1 MINSASR
8 WTHFARENQAEC
20 VEHTEWDDAWD
31 LQEVKVV
38 TDSCLTNKFTEFL
51 GDQCKKKIDDIIKH
65 LYSPQGKASRGFFK
79 AMDDD
84 GEDFD
89 SFQTWM
95 AESEMEVKAANLKV
109 FKPHVSVQRTLC
121 VRVGPQCVPFWGHGM
136 WIIAHSEFVVVPVA
150 LGVLVDKVSVKTL
163 EKIADIFTERTVCRM
178 QFPVINLKE
187 GDAAWV
193 PFGTLPFITSDKQD
207 ELLSYA
213 VIPFIAR
220 RMSEKCDDEV
230 LGLVNQSMAKFVK
243 SQSDKELWR
252 TIRTALAE
260 AKEE

>member
-1 MINSASR
+1 
-8 WTHFARENQAEC
+8 
-20 VEHTEWDDAWD
+20 
-31 LQEVKVV
+31 
-38 TDSCLTNKFTEFL
+38 
-51 GDQCKKKIDDIIKH
+51 
-65 LYSPQGKASRGFFK
+65 
-79 AMDDD
+79 
-84 GEDFD
+84 
-89 SFQTWM
+89 
-95 AESEMEVKAANLKV
+95 
-109 FKPHVSVQRTLC
+109 
-121 VRVGPQCVPFWGHGM
+121 M

-193 PFGTLPFITSDKQD
+193 PFGTMPFITSDKQD

-213 VIPFIAR
+213 VIPFMGR

-252 TIRTALAE
+252 TIGTALAE